1 MKKKFLLLICM
12 LPALL
17 LAQQGKDKF
26 CNDKK
31 RRIDELPCTIIERYG
46 TDLIPDEETLIKYID
61 ILIKKRYSIDT
72 EEIKPYQISL
82 IANEKVW
89 KTVIKLNC
97 RFCKVYININKN
109 TGEVLNFYRSE
120 E

>member
-1 MKKKFLLLICM
+1 MKNKFLLLICM
-12 LPALL
+12 LPTLL
-17 LAQQGKDKF
+17 LAQQKVDKN
-26 CNDKK
+26 CNDRK
-31 RRIDELPCTIIERYG
+31 RRIDETIIEWYG
-46 TDLIPDEETLIKYID
+46 TDVIPDEETLIKYID
-61 ILIKKRYSIDT
+61 ILINKRYSVDA
-72 EEIKPYQISL
+72 EELKPYQISL

-97 RFCKVYININKN
+97 RFCKVYINVNKN